1 MALSVRRMQYLAWN
15 GRLRVGK
22 PGKREPGK
30 VRASVV
36 RCRNA
41 AAFLGACVLFAAGGR
56 GWGQESHDPLLDL
69 MIQKGMITQEEARKV
84 QAEADARSTN
94 TLKHAMPSMDS
105 KWKLNKA
112 IKQLELYGD
121 LRLRYEYREAS
132 TPPGSHIELDRGRY
146 ALRVGLR
153 GDVFDDFYFGFR
165 LETSSNPRSP
175 WVTFGNASP
184 GPFGKSN
191 AGIDVGQAYIG
202 WRPGDWLDLTAG
214 QMPNP
219 LYTTPMVWDPDLN
232 PTGAAERFKYSVGDA
247 DLFATFG
254 QFVYQDNGPSDIS
267 SSLVPYVT
275 PNRQTSTDTT
285 FLLAWQAGVNY
296 HFTEDISSKVAATVY
311 DYVGLVTNQITAT
324 YSGSV
329 GDNYIGEGAYAGPH
343 SGAPVNGL
351 TSENG
356 VSYNQVGVDNLLV
369 LEIPAE
375 VNFKL
380 GKLNSRV
387 FGDYA
392 YNLDGRQRAQA
403 AVSALA
409 AQWQLQGAPIGSS
422 PPLLTYGP
430 QTHDVQAYQV
440 GFAVGNGEKL
450 GLVYGSVSKKN
461 TWEFRTYWQHVE
473 QYALDPNLLDSD
485 FFEGR
490 ANLEGIYTALAYSFT
505 DNVIATVRYGY
516 ASRINNKLGTGGSNL
531 DIPQLNPIQHYNL
544 LQLNLTM
551 RF

>member
-1 MALSVRRMQYLAWN
+1 VFL
-15 GRLRVGK
+15 
-22 PGKREPGK
+22 
-30 VRASVV
+30 
-36 RCRNA
+36 
-41 AAFLGACVLFAAGGR
+41 LGACLLVAAGGLCF
-56 GWGQESHDPLLDL
+56 GQESHDPLLDL

-94 TLKHAMPSMDS
+94 ELKHAMSSMDS
-105 KWKLNKA
+105 KWKIGKG
-112 IKQLELYGD
+112 IKQLELFGD

-132 TPPGSHIELDRGRY
+132 TPPGSQIELDRGRY

-153 GDVFDDFYFGFR
+153 GDLVEDIYFGIR
-165 LETSSNPRSP
+165 LDTSSNPRSP

-191 AGIDVGQAYIG
+191 SGINVAQAYIG
-202 WRPGDWLDLTAG
+202 WHPGNWLDLTAG
-214 QMPNP
+214 AMPNP

-232 PTGAAERFKYSVGDA
+232 PTGAAERFKYTVGDA

-254 QFVYQDNGPSDIS
+254 QFLYQDNGPSDIS
-267 SSLVPYVT
+267 SSLVPYVA

-296 HFTEDISSKVAATVY
+296 HFSETVSAKVAGTVY
-311 DYVGLVTNQITAT
+311 DYIGLTTNQITAS
-324 YSGSV
+324 YSGGI
-329 GDNYIGEGAYAGPH
+329 GDEYIGEGAYGGRN
-343 SGAPVNGL
+343 SGTPVNGL

-356 VSYNQVGVDNLLV
+356 VSYNQVGVGNLLV

-380 GKLNSRV
+380 GKLNARV

-392 YNLDGRQRAQA
+392 YNLNGADRAKA
-403 AVSALA
+403 AVNALA
-409 AQWQLQGAPIGSS
+409 AQSRLQQTVGS

-430 QTHDVQAYQV
+430 QTQDVHAYQI
-440 GFAVGNGEKL
+440 GFAIGNGDKL
-450 GLVYGSVSKKN
+450 GLVYGAVSKKN

-490 ANLEGIYTALAYSFT
+490 GNMEGIYSALSYCFT

-516 ASRINNKLGTGGSNL
+516 ASRINDKLGTGGSNL
-531 DIPQLNPIQHYNL
+531 DIPQLNPIDHYNL
-544 LQLNLTM
+544 LQLDLTL